1 MKKILF
7 AVLLLMGMSYYVQ
20 AQEHQVSVGFGAP
33 SSNHIADL
41 FFTVAKDMI
50 TGLAGGD
57 SGLENKR
64 SVGEFRAGYAYY
76 PTERMSV
83 GATVSILQTAA
94 DAVRS
99 GTSSGEYSTRYL
111 TFAAEGTYN
120 YLTREKFRLYGLIG
134 AGVTNLNARYTVQ
147 GQNESDNAN
156 VFNFHL
162 SPIGAAFG
170 RQFGGTAEV
179 GFGYR
184 GIVSLG
190 LFYKF

>member
-7 AVLLLMGMSYYVQ
+7 AVLLLMGTTYYVQ

-41 FFTVAKDMI
+41 FFTVAKNLI
-50 TGLAGGD
+50 TGLAG
-57 SGLENKR
+57 SGTELENKQ
-64 SVGEFRAGYAYY
+64 SLGEFRAGYAYY
-76 PTERMSV
+76 PTERVSV
-83 GATVSILQTAA
+83 GATVSILQTTS

-99 GTSSGEYSTRYL
+99 GTSSGEYTTRYL

-120 YLTREKFRLYGLIG
+120 YLTRESFRLYGLIG
-134 AGVTNLNARYTVQ
+134 AGVTNLNASYTGQ
-147 GQNESDNAN
+147 GQNERDNAN
-156 VFNFHL
+156 AFNFHV